1 MRLNKLLYALLLVIT
16 MQGFSFAQEREVS
29 GSVKDASGE
38 PLFGAAVVVEGESK
52 GTGTDMDGKFTIKVA
67 PGKNLEI
74 SFLGMKTKVVKV
86 GSSKRIDVVLEVE
99 SQDLDEFEMVG
110 YATVKKDQY
119 VGSASSVDKES
130 LKRKSV
136 SDVSQALAGEAA
148 GVRVINT
155 SGQPG
160 SSATVRVRG
169 FGSVNGNR
177 SPLYVLDGV
186 PFDGN
191 LSSIN
196 PDDIES
202 MTVLKDAT
210 STSVYGSRGANGVVL
225 ITTKK
230 GRANQSNIQVESKIG
245 FNSRL
250 LPRYQVISS
259 PEEYAEIGWSAMRQ
273 RGVLEQQRNPSGFN
287 AAYSSVEDYANK
299 NLFGR
304 LGFATKYNM
313 WNGDP
318 TQLIDPSTGKMR
330 PGVTRKYSPENWADY
345 AYQASVR
352 TEYNLN
358 ISGGNDKTTYYT
370 SLGFLDDVGYAI
382 NTNFKRYSG
391 RVNVS
396 HQAKPWL
403 KGEFNLGYAHS
414 KSRENGQTEDVDNL
428 FWVTDN
434 MPPIYPLFLRDAQGN
449 KVPDKYFPG
458 SYQYDF
464 GNGRG
469 FSGTTNAIAQGML
482 DRKDRTRNE
491 LNANVFFKVDFLKE
505 LSFETRLGG
514 QYYNKSIDNV
524 INPYYGAEQGEKGR
538 ITKHKQELLNYTF
551 LQLLR
556 YTQSFGNHNVQAF
569 VAHESTTYDKTFMYG
584 NKSGLVD
591 PKSNEL
597 NSAIKLAGLN
607 SYTNSYRLE
616 SYFGQVMYDY
626 ESRYLLSASLRRDGS
641 SRFLNEKWGNFA
653 SAGIGWVVSREKF
666 LENKKYL
673 PYLKLKASY
682 GTVGDQNIGYYSGY
696 DVYDIDNFM
705 NLPAA
710 TFYRIGY
717 PDLTWEKSKIFQV
730 GTEFTLLESRAIDV
744 QLDYYHK
751 TTDNLIF
758 ASTLAPSSGNNV
770 YTVNDGLLT
779 NSGLEFSVTGHVVNH
794 EDFKLDLSLNGEV
807 LSNKLT
813 RMPIDNTT
821 QKPKVL
827 DNIGGY
833 ARAKDHSIYDFYMRE
848 YRGVNPNTGAAQ
860 YTMYYQ
866 DRNNNQRYD
875 NGEEITSLY
884 EFEAANPGAAV
895 QQTLTETYTKAT
907 QMFVGKSAI
916 PDVRGAITLKAAYK
930 GFSFTTQWLYG
941 LGGYSYDNIYA
952 NMMTNR
958 KIGGNMW
965 HADVRNRWQRPGDQ
979 TDVPRLSSGFNANEQ
994 NVNSTSTRFLTK
1006 SDYLALNNITLGYDL
1021 PKEVCESVGFSSLTF
1036 TLSGDNLWIL
1046 THRKGF
1052 NPTASEVGS
1061 SNRYQYAPLSTFT
1074 LGVRANF

>member
-1 MRLNKLLYALLLVIT
+1 
-16 MQGFSFAQEREVS
+16 
-29 GSVKDASGE
+29 
-38 PLFGAAVVVEGESK
+38 
-52 GTGTDMDGKFTIKVA
+52 
-67 PGKNLEI
+67 
-74 SFLGMKTKVVKV
+74 
-86 GSSKRIDVVLEVE
+86 
-99 SQDLDEFEMVG
+99 
-110 YATVKKDQY
+110 
-119 VGSASSVDKES
+119 
-130 LKRKSV
+130 
-136 SDVSQALAGEAA
+136 
-148 GVRVINT
+148 
-155 SGQPG
+155 
-160 SSATVRVRG
+160 
-169 FGSVNGNR
+169 
-177 SPLYVLDGV
+177 
-186 PFDGN
+186 
-191 LSSIN
+191 
-196 PDDIES
+196 
-202 MTVLKDAT
+202 
-210 STSVYGSRGANGVVL
+210 
-225 ITTKK
+225 
-230 GRANQSNIQVESKIG
+230 
-245 FNSRL
+245 
-250 LPRYQVISS
+250 
-259 PEEYAEIGWSAMRQ
+259 
-273 RGVLEQQRNPSGFN
+273 
-287 AAYSSVEDYANK
+287 
-299 NLFGR
+299 
-304 LGFATKYNM
+304 
-313 WNGDP
+313 
-318 TQLIDPSTGKMR
+318 
-330 PGVTRKYSPENWADY
+330 
-345 AYQASVR
+345 
-352 TEYNLN
+352 
-358 ISGGNDKTTYYT
+358 
-370 SLGFLDDVGYAI
+370 
-382 NTNFKRYSG
+382 
-391 RVNVS
+391 
-396 HQAKPWL
+396 
-403 KGEFNLGYAHS
+403 
-414 KSRENGQTEDVDNL
+414 
-428 FWVTDN
+428 
-434 MPPIYPLFLRDAQGN
+434 
-449 KVPDKYFPG
+449 
-458 SYQYDF
+458 
-464 GNGRG
+464 
-469 FSGTTNAIAQGML
+469 
-482 DRKDRTRNE
+482 
-491 LNANVFFKVDFLKE
+491 
-505 LSFETRLGG
+505 
-514 QYYNKSIDNV
+514 
-524 INPYYGAEQGEKGR
+524 
-538 ITKHKQELLNYTF
+538 LNYTF

-556 YTQSFGNHNVQAF
+556 YNQSFGNQNVQAF

-626 ESRYLLSASLRRDGS
+626 DSRYLLSASLRRDGS

-779 NSGLEFSVTGHVVNH
+779 NSGLEFSVTGHVVNQ

-821 QKPKVL
+821 EKPKVL

-1021 PKEVCESVGFSSLTF
+1021 PKEVCESVGFTSLTF

-1052 NPTASEVGS
+1052 NPTASEVGN